1 MDNKEDMQTKLSIL
15 IPSHNNAKTIKESIE
30 SALAQEYPHKE
41 IIVIDDCSQ
50 DDTVKIAMQFPVK
63 VVVNTTNLGIGKNL
77 AKAMD
82 EANGKYVLYLC
93 GDDVFT
99 NSMIASDVVKIFD
112 TRPDIGVVGRYYYQ
126 FLDGYPGA
134 VMLER
139 SDNILLSSI
148 NPSGMAFRKRDI
160 VGDNTIFLE
169 MPKIVAQ
176 YLQFTRWTMLEYDT
190 VAVRLNP
197 TVNTGCQSSYYSQS
211 PIQVLTEFYGKD
223 FKYHFLFIQ
232 LKNRAPKILWREICL
247 AVKINPNNLKE
258 TMFWFSAITA
268 VLIPRSMLIPLSRFY
283 RHRITRRYCEVIQ
296 RPSEVINE

>member
-1 MDNKEDMQTKLSIL
+1 MDDKANMQTKISIL

-41 IIVIDDCSQ
+41 IIVIDDCST
-50 DDTVKIAMQFPVK
+50 DETVKIAMQFPVK
-63 VVVNTTNLGIGKNL
+63 VIVNTENMGIGKNL
-77 AKAMD
+77 QKCM
-82 EANGKYVLYLC
+82 ESANGRYILYLC

-99 NSMIASDVVKIFD
+99 NSLVASDVVAVFD
-112 TRPDIGVVGRYYYQ
+112 RKPEVGVIGRYYYQ
-126 FLDGYPGA
+126 FLDGYSGA

-139 SDNILLSSI
+139 SKNILLSSI
-148 NPSGMAFRKRDI
+148 NPSGMAFRVRPI
-160 VGDNTIFLE
+160 RGENTIFLE

-176 YLQFTRWTMLEYDT
+176 YLKFTQWTMLEYDT

-197 TVNTGCQSSYYSQS
+197 SVNTGCQSSYYKES
-211 PIQVLTEFYGKD
+211 PIQVLTDFYGKD

-247 AVKINPNNLKE
+247 AVKINPKNLKDP
-258 TMFWFSAITA
+258 MFWFSAITA
-268 VLIPRSMLIPLSRFY
+268 VLIPRYMLIPLSRFY

-296 RPSEVINE
+296 RPSEVTNE